1 MDLSRYA
8 RQIVH
13 YQIGEAGQR
22 KLCESRVVVAGCGAL
37 GSAAASLLVRAGVG
51 YVRLL
56 DRDFVELNNLQR
68 QLLYDEQ
75 DVREGLPKAVAAA
88 QKLGRINSQVAI
100 EPHVVDLNSA
110 NAEQLLGGC
119 DLVVDAIDNFEGR
132 YLINDVCLKHGV
144 PWIYGAVIG
153 TFGVTMNILPEAGPC
168 LRCLFPQAPPGSFE
182 TCDTAGILGPTVV
195 TLASLQVTEAI
206 KLLTGKLDD
215 LNDGL
220 LQVDVWDGEMHR
232 SRVERVADC
241 PVCVGHEFTYLQ
253 ADRTSRTTSLCGRDA
268 IQIVRHGDH
277 KLNLTRLSESLR
289 SVGEVTVN
297 AFMLRVVID
306 AYELNVFS
314 DARAIIKGT
323 TDETVARTLYSKY
336 VGL

>member
-1 MDLSRYA
+1 MDLARYA

-241 PVCVGHEFTYLQ
+241 PVCVGREFTYLE
-253 ADRTSRTTSLCGRDA
+253 ADSTSRTTSLCGRDA
-268 IQIVRHGDH
+268 IQIVRHGEH
-277 KLNLTRLSESLR
+277 KLDLSQLAESLR

>member
-1 MDLSRYA
+1 MNLSRYA
-8 RQIVH
+8 RQMVH

-22 KLCESRVVVAGCGAL
+22 KLSQSRVVVAGCGAL

-75 DVREGLPKAVAAA
+75 DVREGLPKAIAAA
-88 QKLGRINSQVAI
+88 QKLQRINSQVEI
-100 EPHVVDLNSA
+100 EPHVADLSSA

-132 YLINDVCLKHGV
+132 YLINDVCLKQGV

-153 TFGVTMNILPEAGPC
+153 TFGVTMNILPETGPC
-168 LRCLFPQAPPGSFE
+168 LRCLFPQVLPGSFE

-206 KLLTGKLDD
+206 KLLTGKFDD
-215 LNDGL
+215 LNEGL

-232 SRVERVADC
+232 SLVERGTDC
-241 PVCVGHEFTYLQ
+241 PACVGREFTYLQ
-253 ADRTSRTTSLCGRDA
+253 ADTSSSTTSLCGRQA
-268 IQIVRHGDH
+268 IQIVMHGGHRLD
-277 KLNLTRLSESLR
+277 LNQLAERLR

-297 AFMLRVVID
+297 PFMLRVLVD
-306 AYELNVFS
+306 SYELNIFA

-323 TDETVARTLYSKY
+323 TDATIARTLYSKY

>member
-1 MDLSRYA
+1 MDLARYA

-241 PVCVGHEFTYLQ
+241 PVCVGREFTYLQ
-253 ADRTSRTTSLCGRDA
+253 ADSTSRTTSLCGRDA

-277 KLNLTRLSESLR
+277 KLDLTQLAESLR

-306 AYELNVFS
+306 TYELNVFS

>member
-8 RQIVH
+8 RQMVH

-22 KLCESRVVVAGCGAL
+22 KLAQTRVVVAGCGAL

-75 DVREGLPKAVAAA
+75 DVREGLPKAIAAA
-88 QKLGRINSQVAI
+88 QKLQRINSQVEI
-100 EPHVVDLNSA
+100 EPHVADLSSA

-132 YLINDVCLKHGV
+132 YLINDVCLKQGV

-153 TFGVTMNILPEAGPC
+153 TFGVTMNILPEAGAC

-206 KLLTGKLDD
+206 KLLTGKLED
-215 LNDGL
+215 LNEGL

-232 SRVERVADC
+232 SRVERVSDC
-241 PVCVGHEFTYLQ
+241 PACVGREFTYLQ
-253 ADRTSRTTSLCGRDA
+253 ADTISRTTSLCGRDA
-268 IQIVRHGDH
+268 IQIAMHGDH
-277 KLNLTRLSESLR
+277 KLDLRQLAERLR
-289 SVGEVTVN
+289 SLGEVTVN
-297 AFMLRVVID
+297 PFMLRVQVD
-306 AYELNVFS
+306 NYELNIFA

-323 TDETVARTLYSKY
+323 TDATVARTLYSKY

>member
-22 KLCESRVVVAGCGAL
+22 KLAESRVVVAGCGAL
-37 GSAAASLLVRAGVG
+37 GSAIASLVVRAGVG

-88 QKLGRINSQVAI
+88 QKLQRINSEVVI

-119 DLVVDAIDNFEGR
+119 DLVIDAIDNFEGR
-132 YLINDVCLKHGV
+132 YLINDVCVKRGV

-153 TFGVTMNILPEAGPC
+153 TFGVTMNILPETGAC

-195 TLASLQVTEAI
+195 TLASLQVIEAI
-206 KLLTGKLDD
+206 KLLTGKLDE
-215 LNDGL
+215 LNEGL

-232 SRVERVADC
+232 SRIERVGTC
-241 PVCVGHEFTYLQ
+241 PVCVGREFTYLQ
-253 ADRTSRTTSLCGRDA
+253 ADTTSRTSSLCGRDA
-268 IQIVRHGDH
+268 IQIVLPGEQ
-277 KLNLTRLSESLR
+277 RLDLAQMAERLR
-289 SVGEVTVN
+289 NVGEVTVN
-297 AFMLRVVID
+297 AFMLRATIGE
-306 AYELNVFS
+306 YELNIFS

>member
-241 PVCVGHEFTYLQ
+241 PVCVGREFTYLQ
-253 ADRTSRTTSLCGRDA
+253 ADSTSRTTSLCGRDA

-277 KLNLTRLSESLR
+277 KLDLTQLAESLR

-306 AYELNVFS
+306 TYELNVFS

>member
-8 RQIVH
+8 RQMVH

-22 KLCESRVVVAGCGAL
+22 KLAGSRVVVAGCGAL
-37 GSAAASLLVRAGVG
+37 GSAIASLVVRAGVG

-75 DVREGLPKAVAAA
+75 DVREGLPKAIAAA
-88 QKLGRINSQVAI
+88 QKLQRINSQVVI

-119 DLVVDAIDNFEGR
+119 DLVIDAIDNFEGR
-132 YLINDVCLKHGV
+132 YLINDVCVKAGV

-153 TFGVTMNILPEAGPC
+153 TFGVTMNILPETGAC

-195 TLASLQVTEAI
+195 TLASLQVIEAI
-206 KLLTGKLDD
+206 KLLTGKLDE
-215 LNDGL
+215 LNEGL

-232 SRVERVADC
+232 SRIERVGTC
-241 PVCVGHEFTYLQ
+241 PVCVGREFTYLG
-253 ADRTSRTTSLCGRDA
+253 ADTTSRTTSLCGRDA
-268 IQIVRHGDH
+268 IQIVLPGRHR
-277 KLNLTRLSESLR
+277 LNLDQLAERLR
-289 SVGEVTVN
+289 TVGEVTCN
-297 AFMLRVVID
+297 AFMLRATVGE
-306 AYELNVFS
+306 YELNIFS